1 MSLTG
6 HWFAFCSSL
15 PTIQLS
21 SRSLCLVSRWG
32 EASQKVLAEIG
43 TDEHTFVLRD
53 GTELKWKHV
62 SLQRLLP
69 FLCRRCPWF
78 KQLLANV
85 LRAHASPWHL
95 ITYNDDFTPG
105 AALRIQNKRK
115 GSIWEVSIGEFGAY
129 LCHAEL
135 WFPIGIMRTKLVHK
149 IPGKYSA
156 ITKVLLR
163 RMWLHVDSLASVGVV
178 LPIGNEDWM
187 PTHRLGSTKY

>member
-1 MSLTG
+1 M
-6 HWFAFCSSL
+6 AKRQK
-15 PTIQLS
+15 QLQEICGLGGVS
-21 SRSLCLVSRWG
+21 DRSLARILLVVANNPDVI
-32 EASQKVLAEIG
+32 EEPAHHASVSKAARKVLDEIG

-62 SLQRLLP
+62 SLQSLLP

-135 WFPIGIMRTKLVHK
+135 WFPIGIMRTKLVHQ

-156 ITKVLLR
+156 ITKVLL
-163 RMWLHVDSLASVGVV
+163 
-178 LPIGNEDWM
+178 
-187 PTHRLGSTKY
+187 